1 MATHTGVEGV
11 VKVSTNTVAEV
22 VSFSLSV
29 ESELI
34 DQVKLGDTFRSFKAG
49 TRQWSGEITCH
60 WDETDSSGQQALQTA
75 ILNGSSVT
83 LNLYPEGATNPD
95 SYYTGTAFLKSLSVD
110 IADNDSNVMAKYSF
124 QGSGAVTQ
132 GTVP

>member
-22 VSFSLSV
+22 VAFSLSV

-34 DQVKLGDTFRSFKAG
+34 DQVKLGDTFRSYKAG

-60 WDETDSSGQQALQTA
+60 WDETDTSGQQALQTA

-83 LNLYPEGATNPD
+83 LNLYPEGATSAD

-110 IADNDSNVMAKYSF
+110 ISDNDSNVMAKYSF
-124 QGSGAVTQ
+124 QGSGAMTQ
-132 GTVP
+132 ATVP